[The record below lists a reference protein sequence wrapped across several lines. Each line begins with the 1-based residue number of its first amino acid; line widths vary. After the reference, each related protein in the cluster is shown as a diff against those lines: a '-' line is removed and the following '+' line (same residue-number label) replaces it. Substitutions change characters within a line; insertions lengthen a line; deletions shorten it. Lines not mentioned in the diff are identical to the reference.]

1 MLSFIFFFLVFL
13 FGISVLFE
21 RMKLD
26 TPVFFY
32 FGIATVFLLSLGAAG
47 ASWQWVLFMAI
58 LFSVCFFVLLYP
70 NIRKMAFLLPV
81 LRRLDRS
88 VELRALPS
96 EEWFDHFG
104 ELDKELPEPVQEKSK
119 AGLKP
124 SFLEYLAA
132 GRFDGQFVSG
142 EEVAPTFTVSKT
154 SAEHT
159 NALADTCS
167 RLFSVWDKPDTRENK
182 TEALQKWM
190 ATEDRAYPENNRQS
204 YDFFHFYARLAC
216 WDPDLAKIVFACNN
230 GLRSLLAAR
239 GSANQKKQY
248 LKGSASQSVIMHLV
262 PPNRLTAW
270 SAVIAQNQTESETGT
285 TNGVFLYP
293 RSSVKGIPLAAN
305 ICGLC
310 LKAQDP
316 KHRLGDADTADI
328 CVLVSASLLRRQNL
342 IPRADISPAVPGRE
356 PTPFFVPMKNV
367 ISLSVRDMRYYV
379 FDKTQQ
385 FLEALAFA
393 ESLRLI
399 RFGGSLVAAN
409 RLLQPTLSQPLDALA
424 GIGFFSQKTHAL
436 AQFTHRH
443 ASEETSSFVSGD
455 DDILCLEKLKKRL
468 LWHLPVPVASQ
479 RFASDDESIGR
490 SEDWF
495 PPTAE
500 DLPEKSLG
508 LLRLLKRASE
518 GDEYHAAADM
528 ALLRFLCGWG
538 RNLIRGFGL
547 GLSFGWISVRNGS
560 HTERRLAHQTCLF
573 SVLLHT
579 EILRG
584 FWNGKIVLSPAYL
597 QTYRWLAS
605 EYALLSADEVKYS
618 SADSFDD
625 SSGYSH
631 ISRWADSLGMHPI
644 VTILFKWFLMP
655 LGSVGG
661 NTVKEKKK
669 EGRFTEAM
677 IAPTAQR
684 AEMLSRF
691 EVSEKDGLGT
701 QLAEDV
707 CKLAWAVRD
716 IYDTHGQERF
726 AEVCDELEWYD
737 SLLRRKKIN
746 QKEAELLRKFYKT
759 YIRFLKT
766 R

>member
-21 RMKLD
+21 RMRLN

-32 FGIATVFLLSLGAAG
+32 FGIAIVFLSSLGAAG
-47 ASWQWVLFMAI
+47 VSWQWVLFMAI
-58 LFSVCFFVLLYP
+58 LFSVCFFALLYP
-70 NIRKMAFLLPV
+70 NIRRMVFLLPV
-81 LRRLDRS
+81 VRRLDRS
-88 VELRALPS
+88 AALKALPS

-104 ELDKELPEPVQEKSK
+104 ELDKELPESGREKAK
-119 AGLKP
+119 PGLKI

-142 EEVAPTFTVSKT
+142 EEIAPIFTVSET

-159 NALADTCS
+159 DALADTCS

-182 TEALQKWM
+182 ADGLQKWI
-190 ATEDRAYPENNRQS
+190 ATEGLAYPEDNRQS

-216 WDPDLAKIVFACNN
+216 RDPELAKVVFGCNN

-248 LKGSASQSVIMHLV
+248 LTGSASQSAIMHLV
-262 PPNRLTAW
+262 PPNRLTAL
-270 SAVIAQNQTESETGT
+270 SAVIAQNQTESETGKT
-285 TNGVFLYP
+285 HGVFIYP
-293 RSSVKGIPLAAN
+293 GSSVKGIPLAAN
-305 ICGLC
+305 VCGLC

-316 KHRLGDADTADI
+316 KHRLGDADTTDI
-328 CVLVSASLLRRQNL
+328 CVLVPASLLRRQNL
-342 IPRADISPAVPGRE
+342 ISRADVSPAVPGRD
-356 PTPFFVPMKNV
+356 PAPFFVPMKNI
-367 ISLSVRDMRYYV
+367 ISLSGRDMRYYV

-385 FLEALAFA
+385 FLEALALA

-409 RLLQPTLSQPLDALA
+409 RLLRPALSQPLDTLA
-424 GIGFFSQKTHAL
+424 EIGFFSQKTDAL
-436 AQFTHRH
+436 AQFTHRY

-455 DDILCLEKLKKRL
+455 EDILCLEKLEKRL
-468 LWHLPVPVASQ
+468 LGHLSVSTASQ
-479 RFASDDESIGR
+479 RCASDDEVIGKP
-490 SEDWF
+490 EDWF
-495 PPTAE
+495 PQTAE

-508 LLRLLKRASE
+508 LLRLLKRATE
-518 GDEYHAAADM
+518 GDEHHAAADM
-528 ALLRFLCGWG
+528 ALIRFLCGWG

-547 GLSFGWISVRNGS
+547 GLSFGWISARNGG
-560 HTERRLAHQTCLF
+560 HAGRRLSHLTCLF
-573 SVLLHT
+573 SVLLQT

-584 FWNGKIVLSPAYL
+584 FWNGKIALSPAYL
-597 QTYRWLAS
+597 QTYRWLAA
-605 EYALLSADEVKYS
+605 EHALLSAGGMKHFSEYS
-618 SADSFDD
+618 CED

-655 LGSVGG
+655 LGGVGW

-669 EGRFTEAM
+669 EDRFTEAM

-726 AEVCDELEWYD
+726 AEVCDEPEWYD

-759 YIRFLKT
+759 YIRLLKT